1 MWIWNT
7 FTFLQIKMPLIFCV
21 GLPPQRFVSVSLNL
35 TMQSSQFLAFWS
47 FSAAL
52 LLGLAWPSLPIS
64 KTFHSNHAPT
74 SSTFPTEF
82 KFEINPRPRNK
93 WQCNNYTRLR
103 ISLLNRE
110 EDRFYFEDKKNP
122 FLAIHWNLDFYFR
135 IYIYL
140 DVEWF
145 GGSLMIP
152 L

>member
-103 ISLLNRE
+103 ISLQSWRTRIDFILKT
-110 EDRFYFEDKKNP
+110 KKTYKIIIH
-122 FLAIHWNLDFYFR
+122 FLQFIG
-135 IYIYL
+135 I
-140 DVEWF
+140 
-145 GGSLMIP
+145 
-152 L
+152 

>member
-93 WQCNNYTRLR
+93 WQRNNYTQLR
-103 ISLLNRE
+103 ISLQPWRTRIDFILKT
-110 EDRFYFEDKKNP
+110 KKTYKIIIH
-122 FLAIHWNLDFYFR
+122 FLQFIG
-135 IYIYL
+135 I
-140 DVEWF
+140 
-145 GGSLMIP
+145 
-152 L
+152 